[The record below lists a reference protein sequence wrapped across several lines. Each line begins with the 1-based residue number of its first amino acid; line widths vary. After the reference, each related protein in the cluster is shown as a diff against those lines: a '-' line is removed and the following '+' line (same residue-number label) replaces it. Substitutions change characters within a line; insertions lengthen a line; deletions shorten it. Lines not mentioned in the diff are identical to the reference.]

1 MIEQKRKCLLLLS
14 RIPYPPVGG
23 DKLKSYHLIGILNK
37 HYDLNVVIITDE
49 KADNAAANAFLK
61 EHTSG
66 YKIFS
71 FPKHRFYINAL
82 AGVLGKEPLQVAYYY
97 FREVQKY
104 IDGLLPHTDF
114 IIANLIRT
122 VKYIADSDKPRFL
135 DIVDSIAINYKN
147 AIDKVSS
154 VFWKSIYKV
163 ETPRISAIEERSI
176 RTFNATFFV
185 NRQESEHWSHVGK
198 VRWIPNGVNP
208 KLYNYQQTNP
218 KYRNA
223 IVFFGKMDYQPNID
237 AVTWYLKHVH
247 SLVNQDITFYI
258 VGVHPAP
265 AVKKLA
271 EKNRNVVVTGFIED
285 PYEIINSARAV
296 IAPMQTGAGIQNKIL
311 ESMALGK
318 VVVAT
323 SLAAKPI
330 VGAEDGVHLLVADE
344 PARFAAYLNALC
356 KDDNPYQPVA
366 DNARTLMQ
374 EYTWDRYERSLVQ
387 LIEEELVKK

>member
-1 MIEQKRKCLLLLS
+1 MIEKKRKCLLLLT

-23 DKLKSYHLIGILNK
+23 DKLKSYHLIKILNK
-37 HYDLNVVIITDE
+37 HYDLNVIVITDE
-49 KADNAAANAFLK
+49 SADNADANQFLSTHSAA
-61 EHTSG
+61 

-82 AGVLGKEPLQVAYYY
+82 AGLLGKEPIQVAYYY
-97 FREVQKY
+97 FREVKKY
-104 IDGLLPHTDF
+104 IDGLLPQTDF

-122 VKYIADSDKPRFL
+122 VKYIEYTDKPKFL

-163 ETPRISAIEERSI
+163 EIPRITAIEERSI

-185 NRQESEHWSHVGK
+185 NKQESEHWAQTGK

-208 KLYNYQQTNP
+208 KLYDYSKTNP
-218 KYRNA
+218 QYRNA

-237 AVTWYLKHVH
+237 AVTWYLKNVH
-247 SLVNQDITFYI
+247 SLISPDLVFYI

-265 AVKKLA
+265 AVIKLA
-271 EKNRNVVVTGFIED
+271 EKNKNVIVTGFIED

-323 SLAAKPI
+323 SLAARPI
-330 VGAEDGVHLLVADE
+330 VGARDGEDLLVSDD
-344 PARFAAYLNALC
+344 PVQFAGYLNELGQ
-356 KDDNPYQPVA
+356 DNHPYAKVA
-366 DNARTLMQ
+366 ANAKILMQ
-374 EYTWDRYERSLVQ
+374 NYTWERYEKTLTA
-387 LIEEELVKK
+387 LIGEEL

>member
-1 MIEQKRKCLLLLS
+1 MIEKKRKCLLLLS

-49 KADNAAANAFLK
+49 KADNAEANGFLK
-61 EHTSG
+61 AHTSG

-82 AGVLGKEPLQVAYYY
+82 AGMLGKEPLQVAYYY
-97 FREVQKY
+97 FREVQKH
-104 IDGLLPHTDF
+104 IDALLPQTDF
-114 IIANLIRT
+114 VIANLIRT
-122 VKYIADSDKPRFL
+122 IKYIADVDKPKFL

-154 VFWKSIYKV
+154 IFWKTIYKV
-163 ETPRISAIEERSI
+163 ETPRISALEEGAI

-218 KYRNA
+218 KYRNT

-237 AVTWYLKHVH
+237 AVTWYLKNVH
-247 SLVNQDITFYI
+247 HLVIQDVTFYI

-271 EKNRNVVVTGFIED
+271 EKYKNVVVTGFIDD

-330 VGAEDGVHLLVADE
+330 VGAQNGVHLLVADE
-344 PARFAAYLNALC
+344 PDAFAGHLNNLC
-356 KDDNPYQPVA
+356 KDQHPYEQVA
-366 DNARTLMQ
+366 SNARLLMQ
-374 EYTWDRYERSLVQ
+374 DYTWERYERSLIA
-387 LIEEELVKK
+387 LIEEEFVQ